1 MVDAG
6 DILKLM
12 TSLYW
17 GLMLVLVVIL
27 LPVVYKIFPK
37 GQRWAGVLLVVAGI
51 PALFIVP
58 IVQRYLET
66 KREQDVQQARY
77 LEAKA
82 VFDEQCKSAGEKIY
96 RTVEGVEGVML
107 LKVREDSPGKSYH
120 ESKRDPMWPDAA
132 AWDSA
137 GEGYIDSFLK
147 TWANMYGTPKDRGY
161 PYVDVLQQDGSIVRY
176 TETEDGDLVGTPN
189 PANPARYAI
198 TYSNNVDPALRK
210 YWVAGTTIQIIDQ
223 QTNELLA
230 EKTVFIF
237 DSGGGDTYGGGSP
250 WRRTATKICPD
261 EPFEP
266 HRKTNAFVAKVL
278 ISVFANPSK

>member
-12 TSLYW
+12 TNLYW

-27 LPVVYKIFPK
+27 LPVVYKVFPK
-37 GQRWAGVLLVVAGI
+37 GQRWAGVLLVVTGI

-58 IVQRYLET
+58 VVKRYLEI

-82 VFDEQCKSAGEKIY
+82 VFDEQCKRAGEKIY

-107 LKVREDSPGKSYH
+107 LKVRDYPKSYH
-120 ESKRDPMWPDAA
+120 YAWKDPMWEDAA
-132 AWDSA
+132 SWDA
-137 GEGYIDSFLK
+137 KGDGYISEFLK
-147 TWANMYGTPKDRGY
+147 YSDNIDAVGY
-161 PYVDVLQQDGSIVRY
+161 DYVDVLQKNNEIIRY
-176 TETEDGDLVGTPN
+176 SLESTPKMKIMVQKSN
-189 PANPARYAI
+189 PSNPARYAI
-198 TYSNNVDPALRK
+198 TYTNNVDPALRK
-210 YWVAGTTIQIIDQ
+210 YWIAGTTIQIVDR

-237 DSGGGDTYGGGSP
+237 DSGGGVSIGGSSP
-250 WRRTATKICPD
+250 WRRTATKVCPHAL
-261 EPFEP
+261 EHE
-266 HRKTNAFVAKVL
+266 RGTRRFVNKIL
-278 ISVFANPSK
+278 IP